1 MPEPITSPGPLKS
14 EELYSWCDPALFTFA
29 TTEDIPELVGTIGQE
44 RALGAIDFGLN
55 LDSKGFNIYVLGE
68 NGTGKTTTIRTMLSQ
83 KAAEEP
89 VPLDWCYI
97 YNFED
102 ADVPLVLSMEPG
114 TAIVFQ
120 KDMEELV
127 KALKIEIPK
136 MFESKE
142 YEKQRNKILE
152 EFQQKQKELFSA
164 LDAEA
169 QSKGFSI
176 RKAVSGLMIVP
187 VKKSGEA
194 LTEEEYEALDDKTKG
209 KIDEIGKGLQ
219 ERLNDV
225 VREVRETEKA
235 VKKTVSTL
243 ERDATLA
250 AVGHLVDDLKAKY
263 SANEKITS
271 YLAAV
276 TEDILG
282 HIDDFKAQ
290 EEQAPQIP
298 FMRMQKQ
305 EPTFTRYAVNVLV
318 NNRDAKGAPCIFES
332 NPTYLNLFGRLEYK
346 FQYGVAVTDF
356 SMIRAGA
363 LHKANGGY
371 LVLNALDLLRNLM
384 SYDTLKRAL
393 RNREIRIED
402 VWEQYRMVSTT
413 TLRPEAIPLN
423 VKVVLIGNPS
433 LYYML
438 YSLDEEY
445 RDLFKV
451 KADFDSRMT
460 RDKETVDKYAA
471 FVAGTCRKGKLMP
484 FDRTG
489 VAKVVEYGS
498 RLAGHQQKLSSRFS
512 DIADVMR
519 EANYWARKSGSGLVS
534 NDHVEQALREKVFRS
549 NKIEERIQEMIVE
562 GTIIVATQGAKV
574 GQINGLAVL
583 GLGDYQ
589 FGKPSR
595 ITARTYTG
603 KAGVVNIERE
613 TKLSGKIHDKA
624 VLIISHFIN
633 STFAGKKQISFSASI
648 TFEQLYDM
656 VEGDSAS
663 CAELYALLSSLANV
677 PLKQYLAVTGSMDQN
692 GDVQPIGGIN
702 EKIEGFFDL
711 CKARGLNSTQGVV
724 MPRKNVLNLMLRKDV
739 VDAVRE
745 GKFTIYPID
754 RVEEGLELFTGMS
767 AGIMQEDGTFP
778 EGSLFNL
785 VVKRLDEIAAALKDK
800 KDDQKE
806 NGKDKENNKE
816 KE

>member
-1 MPEPITSPGPLKS
+1 MPEPLKS
-14 EELYSWCDPALFTFA
+14 EELYACCDPELFTF
-29 TTEDIPELVGTIGQE
+29 TTTDDIPELAGTIGQE
-44 RALGAIDFGLN
+44 RALSALDFGLE
-55 LDSKGFNIYVLGE
+55 LDSKGFNIFVLGE
-68 NGTGKTTTIRTMLSQ
+68 NGTGKTTTIRSLLAK
-83 KAAEEP
+83 KAAAEP
-89 VPLDWCYI
+89 VPSDWCYV

-102 ADVPLVLSMEPG
+102 ADIPLAIAMEPG
-114 TAIVFQ
+114 AAVVFHRE
-120 KDMEELV
+120 MEELV
-127 KALKIEIPK
+127 KVLRIEIPK
-136 MFESKE
+136 IFESKE
-142 YEKQRNKILE
+142 YEKQRSVILE
-152 EFQQKQKELFSA
+152 GFQQKQKAMFAGLEE
-164 LDAEA
+164 EA
-169 QSKGFSI
+169 QAKGFSI

-187 VKKSGEA
+187 VKKSGEP
-194 LTEEEYEALDDKTKG
+194 LTEEEYEALDDKTKA
-209 KIDEIGKGLQ
+209 KIDSIGRELQ

-225 VREVRETEKA
+225 VREVRENEKV
-235 VKKTVSTL
+235 VKKDLARL
-243 ERDATLA
+243 ERDAALSV
-250 AVGHLVDDLKAKY
+250 VGHLLDDLKGKY
-263 SANEKITS
+263 STHARITA
-271 YLAAV
+271 YLTAM
-276 TEDILG
+276 TEDILL
-282 HIDDFKAQ
+282 HLDDFKTQ
-290 EEQAPQIP
+290 EEQAPQMP
-298 FMRMQKQ
+298 FMRMQRQ

-318 NNRDAKGAPCIFES
+318 NNKEASGAPFIFES

-371 LVLNALDLLRNLM
+371 LVLNALDLLKNMM

-402 VWEQYRMVSTT
+402 VWEQYRLVSTT

-423 VKVVLIGNPS
+423 VKVILIGNPN

-445 RDLFKV
+445 RELFKV

-460 RDKETVDKYAA
+460 KDPETVNRYAA
-471 FVAGTCRKGKLMP
+471 FVASTCRKAGLMP

-489 VAKVVEYGS
+489 VARIVEHGS

-519 EANYWARKSGSGLVS
+519 ESNYWAKKAGSGMVS
-534 NDHVEQALREKVFRS
+534 DAHVEKALHEKIYRS
-549 NKIEERIQEMIVE
+549 NKIEERLQEMIVE
-562 GTIIVATQGAKV
+562 GMILVDTRGARV

-603 KAGVVNIERE
+603 KAGVVNIDRE
-613 TKLSGKIHDKA
+613 TKMSGKIHDKA

-633 STFAGKKQISFSASI
+633 STFARKKQISFSASI

-663 CAELYALLSSLANV
+663 CAELYALLSSLADV

-692 GDVQPIGGIN
+692 GDIQPIGGIN

-711 CKARGLNSTQGVV
+711 CKARGLDGTQGIV
-724 MPRKNVLNLMLRKDV
+724 MPRKNVSNLMVRREV
-739 VDAVRE
+739 VDAVKA

-754 RVEEGLELFTGMS
+754 RVEEGLEIFTGMP
-767 AGIMQEDGTFP
+767 AGVMQEDGTFP
-778 EGSLFNL
+778 EGTVYRL
-785 VVKRLDEIAAALKDK
+785 VVKRLDEIAVALKDR
-800 KDDQKE
+800 KDDP
-806 NGKDKENNKE
+806 KDNNKE
-816 KE
+816 KPDSREKE